1 MNLDRYLSFDAKD
14 VAVRLHCT
22 RCNTSVRVAPSALK
36 RDFKDKLIRRCPNCE
51 VDWVLTADDPL
62 VKLLSTL
69 QELTTTPKMTSDKHF
84 AVSFDVVAPAN
95 LFEDG
100 Q

>member
-62 VKLLSTL
+62 VTLLSTL
-69 QELTTTPKMTSDKHF
+69 QELATTPKMASDKHC
-84 AVSFDVVAPAN
+84 AVSFDIVAPPN
-95 LFEDG
+95 LFKDG
-100 Q
+100 R